1 MSILFRIFAK
11 DIKGWSRTL
20 NKRLIIP
27 LLVDACSTH
36 PLNAWGFFNIMQEK
50 EIWKD
55 INGFEGLYQVS
66 NFGNIKSLPKLVKGS
81 RRGGYMTKEKI
92 LKPQYGSNGRTYT
105 HVCLRKNGKTF
116 IKEIHRIV
124 AQHFIPNPNN
134 LPQVNHKDENPANNA
149 VENLEWCD
157 GFYNHNYG
165 TIKERTKATKEKNKS
180 DRKGLLTKIER
191 NSNNAP
197 KRVVQKDKQGN
208 VLKVYESSQE
218 AQKETG
224 ILSRNIR
231 RCCNGEFVYCGGY
244 KWSFL

>member
-1 MSILFRIFAK
+1 M
-11 DIKGWSRTL
+11 
-20 NKRLIIP
+20 
-27 LLVDACSTH
+27 
-36 PLNAWGFFNIMQEK
+36 E

-55 INGFEGLYQVS
+55 VIGFEGLYQVS
-66 NFGNIKSLPKLVKGS
+66 NLGRVKSLPRLISGNRPSYVL
-81 RRGGYMTKEKI
+81 RGKI
-92 LKPQYGSNGRTYT
+92 LKQQNGSHGNLYGKYK
-105 HVCLRKNGKTF
+105 HICMRKNGKTY
-116 IKEIHRIV
+116 IKEVHRLV
-124 AQHFIPNPNN
+124 ADAFIPNPQN
-134 LPQVNHKDENPANNA
+134 LHQINHKDENPANNA

-231 RCCNGEFVYCGGY
+231 RCCNGEFVHCGGY